1 MAEWWARADVIF
13 YIDKKDFDKY
23 YGQEHAYLLMNH
35 SYEIDWLLGWLS
47 CDRLGVLGVRNKLF
61 TYRKQ

>member
-1 MAEWWARADVIF
+1 MAEWWAGADVIF

-35 SYEIDWLLGWLS
+35 SYEVDWLLGWVS
-47 CDRLGVLGVRNKLF
+47 CDRIGVLGVCN
-61 TYRKQ
+61 